1 MNPPCSTCDHI
12 HSPADVYALGRFAG
26 VVTSY
31 VTGAGPFRKVH
42 ATREDAQAWLCSERV
57 AG

>member
-1 MNPPCSTCDHI
+1 MTPACPTCDRI
-12 HSPADVYALGRFAG
+12 HNPADVYALGRFAG

-31 VTGAGPFRKVH
+31 VTGSGPSRKVH

-57 AG
+57 AS